1 MWPSPKQI
9 MKIKCARIWRIV
21 DEDSFAPEELGCLA
35 ETSRIIDDAI
45 TDVKA

>member
-1 MWPSPKQI
+1 MLPSPKQI
-9 MKIKCARIWRIV
+9 VKIKCDRIWRVV

-35 ETSRIIDDAI
+35 ETLRIVDDVV